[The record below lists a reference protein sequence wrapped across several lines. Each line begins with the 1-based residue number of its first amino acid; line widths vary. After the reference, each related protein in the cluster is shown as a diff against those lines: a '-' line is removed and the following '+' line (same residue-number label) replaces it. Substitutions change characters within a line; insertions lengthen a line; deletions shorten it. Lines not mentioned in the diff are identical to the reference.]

1 MYKYGSNGETDDMLE
16 FDVTFDLAQ
25 DSALLDLDDDFLCV
39 PVGKE
44 ATKLSTFEGL
54 VARTMVPITY
64 DSWLE
69 VSEEVR
75 EGLWQYVLEKFVV
88 DPKSRKQILQSI
100 GKKWRNFKHYLYAK
114 FIKNRSKDTKA
125 NLFKPPKDYP
135 FIKKEV
141 GKFLYPIEL
150 QRSGRGVGYSGTT
163 WACTRDGRFIT
174 PQQYFYLPKNV
185 KYYLEIENERV
196 DKRINKLEDELEK
209 LKRGV
214 LNVSE
219 AASCQIGGVIE
230 DFEKQP
236 HNESLDNSCLLAVEF
251 AANVVA
257 KGTIMKASDENIEVM
272 IETILQGE
280 ALVPFPLEEEFIVKV
295 KDALGHILSWP
306 RHLVIRCSDLGK
318 VVAKS
323 VKKHATPVKKAATPL
338 NEDATPVKED
348 ATPPKEEIGS
358 NKKEK
363 GTGKMVDGEKQPCDM
378 EGGNNVEEGND
389 VEEVLIGIEK
399 KIKKEKQNVTVQR
412 RWTRAQMKTRIRIEN
427 SSILKMTAMMAD
439 GQVTKV
445 DSIRVQS
452 ENDLFGYDSYTYLTW
467 DDFEA
472 VLTMDELTGA
482 VIVSYMMVLFKKLKY
497 GSPEKD
503 HGIFFVNP
511 TVISPSTRKGKSKNI
526 DDASRGLADRL
537 SKRKGNDII
546 FMPYNPGRH
555 WVLGV
560 LDMKSDTC
568 YYLDSLSSTNFNMQL
583 KQIVDSAMVL
593 YTTQSGSN
601 KRVKLNWVN
610 VTCPVQ
616 PGSTECGYYMLRF
629 MKEIVEEGIEV
640 LVKDNIGDGKVE
652 YTTADID
659 EIREEWSTFV
669 TGFIYR

>member
-1 MYKYGSNGETDDMLE
+1 MVLCFCDME
-16 FDVTFDLAQ
+16 S
-25 DSALLDLDDDFLCV
+25 DSASDHDEDSKQRG
-39 PVGKE
+39 PT
-44 ATKLSTFEGL
+44 TKTKANK
-54 VARTMVPITY
+54 VK
-64 DSWLE
+64 
-69 VSEEVR
+69 
-75 EGLWQYVLEKFVV
+75 LEKFVV
-88 DPKSRKQILQSI
+88 DPKSRKKTLQSI

-114 FIKNRSKDTKA
+114 FIKNRSKDPKA

-135 FIKKEV
+135 FIKKEDWKEKSMKAKNTRAHHKYNHRLSRKGYAGLINDIMQET
-141 GKFLYPIEL
+141 GKTEEEIDRTVLWKKASELKTGGYDTDVKMIVDKIDEL
-150 QRSGRGVGYSGTT
+150 QKSGSFGEVTCGTHDVLTEALGTQEQRGRVRGMGK
-163 WACTRDGRFIT
+163 FIT

-196 DKRINKLEDELEK
+196 DKQINKLENDLEK

-214 LNVSE
+214 LN
-219 AASCQIGGVIE
+219 
-230 DFEKQP
+230 
-236 HNESLDNSCLLAVEF
+236 DNSCLLAVEF

-257 KGTIMKASDENIEVM
+257 KGTIMKYSASDENIEVM

-295 KDALGHILSWP
+295 KDALGHILRWP

-323 VKKHATPVKKAATPL
+323 VKKHATPVKKAATPV
-338 NEDATPVKED
+338 NED
-348 ATPPKEEIGS
+348 
-358 NKKEK
+358 

-378 EGGNNVEEGND
+378 EEEND
-389 VEEVLIGIEK
+389 VEEVIGIEK

-412 RWTRAQMKTRIRIEN
+412 RWTGAQMKTRIRIEN
-427 SSILKMTAMMAD
+427 GSILKMTAMMAD
-439 GQVTKV
+439 G
-445 DSIRVQS
+445 QS

-482 VIVSYMMVLFKKLKY
+482 IIVSYMMVLFNKLKY
-497 GSPEKD
+497 GSPERD
-503 HGIFFVNP
+503 HGICFVNP

-546 FMPYNPGRH
+546 FMPYNPG
-555 WVLGV
+555 
-560 LDMKSDTC
+560 
-568 YYLDSLSSTNFNMQL
+568 
-583 KQIVDSAMVL
+583 AMVL

-601 KRVKLNWVN
+601 KR
-610 VTCPVQ
+610 CPVQ

-640 LVKDNIGDGKVE
+640 LVKDNIGDDKAE
-652 YTTADID
+652 NTTADIK